1 MHDTDTSLKD
11 ARRIELLNMASELL
25 ATKPTASL
33 AEIAEYA
40 GIGKATLHRYFASR
54 EALILALG
62 YRALA
67 LVTQAISASQPEQGS
82 ATEALKRIIEAL
94 VPLGDKLYFLLREPL
109 LETHADF
116 VAAESASQL
125 PILALIQRGQ
135 ASGEFKH
142 DLSAEWI
149 VHYLDYALFATW
161 QSLYDGNLARRDA
174 ARVLIT
180 TLFGGIV
187 TSPS

>member
-1 MHDTDTSLKD
+1 MQEQDVSLKD
-11 ARRIELLNMASELL
+11 ARRIELLNAAGELL

-62 YRALA
+62 YRALEM
-67 LVTQAISASQPEQGS
+67 VTQAISASQPEHGS
-82 ATEALKRIIEAL
+82 AREALQRIIEGL

-109 LETHADF
+109 LESHADF

-125 PILALIQRGQ
+125 PILALMQRGQ
-135 ASGEFKH
+135 ANGEFKS

-149 VHYLDYALFATW
+149 LHYLNYALFATW
-161 QSLYDGNLARRDA
+161 QSIYDGHVARRDA
-174 ARVLIT
+174 ARLLIT
-180 TLFGGIV
+180 TLLGGIA
-187 TSPS
+187 TSAR